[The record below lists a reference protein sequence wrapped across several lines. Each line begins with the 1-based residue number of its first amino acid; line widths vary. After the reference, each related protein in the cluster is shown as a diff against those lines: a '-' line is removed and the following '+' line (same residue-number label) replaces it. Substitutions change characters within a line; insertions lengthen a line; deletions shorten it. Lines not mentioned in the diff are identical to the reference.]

1 MKKKLAALLMLALL
15 LSCLSCTALA
25 VDMTMEIQCPKCY
38 TSWECT
44 IVSGRPLGP
53 DTHTLHL
60 KCNTCSST
68 FTITGNHDY
77 EGYEF
82 GTSTGICRLCDYHCP
97 HPTDSVAEANCISPK
112 RCGLCN
118 MVLEDGVDLTN
129 HADEFGYEPYNAYEH
144 HFVWI
149 CCKME
154 IEAPAP
160 HRWVDGQCC
169 DCGYWC
175 KHPGWSDGVCVIC
188 GDECPHESYTAGV
201 CDACGSFCPS
211 SGDNATCLTAANCEA
226 CGTSHINP
234 SKHEG
239 TLAWVQTAT
248 AHRQVWSCCK
258 AVENEGEHSWDQNGL
273 CTTCEYQCLH
283 DFDEET
289 DTCSICQFH
298 CDHST
303 SDVDE
308 AVEPSC
314 TEMGRTAGSHCA
326 VCAKALVAQEVIPAL
341 GHEVGFE
348 AAVYEAETGGEAIA
362 IQAQLLCGHSDA
374 LRFVPSKELELVD
387 SSGLSGS
394 FAGVS
399 CGVAEVT
406 MESESG
412 IPARGSCTVIVHSA
426 SRMILPESLSQIGEE
441 AFAGMPA
448 QEFVLPDTV
457 ETIESKAF
465 AGCSS
470 LLLINLPD
478 GVRIADDAF
487 ADCER
492 LTIICTE
499 NSSAQAYA
507 EAHDMAYVIH

>member
-1 MKKKLAALLMLALL
+1 M
-15 LSCLSCTALA
+15 
-25 VDMTMEIQCPKCY
+25 
-38 TSWECT
+38 
-44 IVSGRPLGP
+44 
-53 DTHTLHL
+53 
-60 KCNTCSST
+60 
-68 FTITGNHDY
+68 
-77 EGYEF
+77 
-82 GTSTGICRLCDYHCP
+82 
-97 HPTDSVAEANCISPK
+97 
-112 RCGLCN
+112 
-118 MVLEDGVDLTN
+118 
-129 HADEFGYEPYNAYEH
+129 
-144 HFVWI
+144 
-149 CCKME
+149 
-154 IEAPAP
+154 
-160 HRWVDGQCC
+160 
-169 DCGYWC
+169 
-175 KHPGWSDGVCVIC
+175 
-188 GDECPHESYTAGV
+188 
-201 CDACGSFCPS
+201 
-211 SGDNATCLTAANCEA
+211 
-226 CGTSHINP
+226 
-234 SKHEG
+234 
-239 TLAWVQTAT
+239 
-248 AHRQVWSCCK
+248 WSCCK
-258 AVENEGEHSWDQNGL
+258 AVEDEGEHSWDQNGL

-326 VCAKALVAQEVIPAL
+326 VCAKALVAQEVLPAL
-341 GHEVGFE
+341 GHEVGFA

-394 FAGVS
+394 FAGGS

-465 AGCSS
+465 AGCGS

-487 ADCER
+487 ADCEH

>member
-1 MKKKLAALLMLALL
+1 MLALL

-44 IVSGRPLGP
+44 IVDCISAGEEG
-53 DTHTLHL
+53 HTTYLQCN
-60 KCNTCSST
+60 KCNYQFS
-68 FTITGNHDY
+68 IHEDHHY
-77 EGYEF
+77 EGDI
-82 GTSTGICRLCDYHCP
+82 STTGYCRLCDYHCP
-97 HPTDSVAEANCISPK
+97 HPADSVAEANCISPK

-129 HADEFGYEPYNAYEH
+129 HADEFGYELYNAYEH
-144 HFVWI
+144 HFVWT
-149 CCKME
+149 CCKDE
-154 IEAPAP
+154 IYGPEP
-160 HRWVDGQCC
+160 HRWGDGQCC

-175 KHPGWSDGVCVIC
+175 KHPDWSDGVCVVC

-211 SGDNATCLTAANCEA
+211 AGDDATCLTAATCAA

-234 SKHEG
+234 AKHEG
-239 TLAWVQTAT
+239 TLAWDRTAT

-258 AVENEGEHSWDQNGL
+258 AVEDEGEHSWDQNGL

-314 TEMGRTAGSHCA
+314 TETGRTAGSHCA
-326 VCAKALVAQEVIPAL
+326 VCAKVLVAQEVLPAL

-406 MESESG
+406 LESESG

-487 ADCER
+487 ADCEH